1 MWTICNSLLHLQ
13 KFGVNNEPFLNTQYN
28 KTSRVICN
36 SLDKLVFLDHF
47 LSNLYSYFTDPFPRV
62 EFHFSF
68 FRFLIFF
75 FTRFFFLFNFWYSN
89 TGLVS
94 VKRTK
99 WFGYQFFRLLFDVC
113 YHNIVLL
120 LAIRGRITLCWF
132 SFSLKGWIFLN
143 KQIEYCNQQ
152 HSKVRRHV

>member
-68 FRFLIFF
+68 FDFL
-75 FTRFFFLFNFWYSN
+75 
-89 TGLVS
+89 
-94 VKRTK
+94 
-99 WFGYQFFRLLFDVC
+99 
-113 YHNIVLL
+113 
-120 LAIRGRITLCWF
+120 
-132 SFSLKGWIFLN
+132 SFSLPGFSSFLISGILILDLYQLKERSGLDTSSLGCCLMMLPQYRLITCDKWTNNFVLIFLF
-143 KQIEYCNQQ
+143 
-152 HSKVRRHV
+152 SKGLDISE